1 MRVLHVL
8 DELRP
13 SGAEVCLRVAA
24 PLWAAHGVQCEILS
38 LGAALGPYA
47 PVLEAAGYRVT
58 HLPQDPFRR
67 FLPAYL
73 RLVRGYDVVHVHVE
87 RANFYNAL
95 AARAAGVGR
104 IVLSVHN
111 VFGFTG
117 GLRLERRVQRALLR
131 RAGVRFLSVSAS
143 VREAELAN
151 FANPTTQI
159 DNWYDDVGVVPPTP
173 AERAAARARLG
184 LAEGELAV
192 VTIGNCSPVKNHGA
206 ALRALDGTP
215 ATLLHVGLEEP
226 GEPERKLAADL
237 GITDRVRFLGRVD
250 DVVGVLAAADVA
262 LMPSRWEGMSI
273 AALECLAA
281 GLPALFA
288 DVPGLRDFR
297 ALGVP
302 VEWVAPEPAS
312 IAGGLGRVAAL
323 DLAERRRRGHAGAAI
338 MRERFSA
345 RRGVAAYAELYS

>member
-24 PLWAAHGVQCEILS
+24 PLWAQHGVECEILS
-38 LGAALGPYA
+38 LGGKLGPYA
-47 PVLEAAGYRVT
+47 PVLEAAGYPVH
-58 HLPQDPFRR
+58 HLPQDPYRA

-95 AARAAGVGR
+95 AARAAGVR
-104 IVLSVHN
+104 RVVLSVHN

-117 GLRLERRVQRALLR
+117 TLRLERRVQRALLR
-131 RAGVRFLSVSAS
+131 TAGARFLSVSAS
-143 VREAELAN
+143 VRAAELAN
-151 FANPTTQI
+151 FGNPTTWI
-159 DNWYDDVGVVPPTP
+159 DNWYDDARITPPSP
-173 AERAAARARLG
+173 EERAAARAALG
-184 LAEGELAV
+184 LADGELAA
-192 VTIGNCSPVKNHGA
+192 VTIGNCSPVKNHEA
-206 ALRALDGTP
+206 ALRALAEVP
-215 ATLLHVGLEEP
+215 VTLLHVGLEEP
-226 GEPERKLAADL
+226 AEPERKLAADL

-250 DVVGVLAAADVA
+250 DVRPVLAAADLA

-281 GLPALFA
+281 GLPAVFA

-302 VEWVAPEPAS
+302 VSWVAPHDVTDGLRR
-312 IAGGLGRVAAL
+312 IAALGPEGRVA
-323 DLAERRRRGHAGAAI
+323 RGQRGAAI
-338 MRERFSA
+338 VREHFSA
-345 RRGVAAYAELYS
+345 ERGVAAYAELYR